1 MPELGSNSE
10 LDDAPTAAPMQ
21 ELPTRERRKNSRP
34 LKGRVRFVGFKLD
47 RLQTGECRARVAL
60 AGPDGERFE
69 AEARGLASQAGELRC
84 AAQAA
89 LQALTQAVPSPA
101 FDLVGVKAIRAF
113 DATVVICSL
122 SLRGDTSRPR
132 VVGSCLTESEPPR
145 GAALAVLNATN
156 RLLSRRD
163 SGQ

>member
-1 MPELGSNSE
+1 MSVLEAMPDPDRPG
-10 LDDAPTAAPMQ
+10 PPVQ
-21 ELPTRERRKNSRP
+21 ELPGRERRRRHRLP
-34 LKGRVRFVGFKLD
+34 KGRVRFVGFKLD
-47 RLQTGECRARVAL
+47 RMQTGECRARVAL
-60 AGPDGERFE
+60 ANPEGERFE
-69 AEARGLASQAGELRC
+69 AEVSGLASQAGELRC

-122 SLRGDTSRPR
+122 TMRGVTGGPR
-132 VVGSCLTESEPPR
+132 VVGSCLTETEPAR